1 MWPPN
6 YARAAALRLGACCA
20 LLCAPAHAGR
30 LVQDGVLQDGVPA
43 ASAQISAGMARF
55 ASGSE
60 ARLLDWLGD
69 GSLLVATREGGREQL
84 QRWSGTP
91 PQPQA
96 LGAPTLQL
104 RAAAAQPFHNDWVAT
119 LASSPEAA
127 GGDDVAL
134 WLNALDGGAAKLL
147 VEAAAHPGAPVWAH
161 DGRRLAFSAT
171 LRAGENCDLYMLDT
185 SASAGPRLIAS
196 GDAGAWQVL
205 AWTSADLSLLVRHT
219 LSGRGDELLLVDVDT
234 GAMRRVDA
242 QPAGSAGYARIGEA
256 RLAPDDRGVYLISNR
271 GSDHDQLQYIDLYA
285 NSATEL
291 PADFDH
297 GIGHFDVSP
306 DGHLIALSWNDSGYD
321 RIAVLDRQTSQL
333 RTLANLPPGN
343 VSALRFDH
351 AGTHLAI
358 ELLATTAPRDV
369 YVYDLA
375 SAGVARWTSSRLGD
389 FSAARLVAP
398 LTVRFPT
405 WDRPNGSTR
414 SLSALL
420 YRPRSAGPHPVLIM
434 LGGADSPLRAQL
446 DPFVQYCADGL
457 GVTVVQAEIRDGE
470 PGILDLGALL
480 AWLGVQPDT
489 RRDRIALLGR
499 GTGGTVALAS
509 LGLYGE
515 RLRGAISID
524 GTATVAQVMPIRH
537 PVLLVRGLD
546 QPPLDASSAEQ
557 LLWRLRGAKVN
568 SWFVAP
574 RDRRDALSTPEEQA
588 TAWRVI
594 AQFVASQIVD

>member
-1 MWPPN
+1 MWRPN
-6 YARAAALRLGACCA
+6 YARAVALSLGACSV
-20 LLCAPAHAGR
+20 LLCAPVHAGR

-43 ASAQISAGMARF
+43 ASEQISAGMARF
-55 ASGSE
+55 ASGGE
-60 ARLLDWLGD
+60 ARLLDWLSD

-84 QRWSGTP
+84 QRWSGEP
-91 PQPQA
+91 PRPQA
-96 LGAPTLQL
+96 LGAPAVQL
-104 RAAAAQPFHNDWVAT
+104 RAAAAQPFHNDWVAA
-119 LASSPEAA
+119 LASGPETA
-127 GGDDVAL
+127 GADEPAL
-134 WLNALDGGAAKLL
+134 WLNALDGGPAKLL
-147 VEAAAHPGAPVWAH
+147 VDSAAHPGMPVWAH

-171 LRAGENCDLYMLDT
+171 LRAGEHCDLYLLDT

-306 DGHLIALSWNDSGYD
+306 DGQLIALSWNDSGYD
-321 RIAVLDRQTSQL
+321 RIALLDRQTSQL
-333 RTLANLPPGN
+333 RTLTNLPPGN
-343 VSALRFDH
+343 VATLRFDH

-358 ELLATTAPRDV
+358 ELAATTAPRDV

-375 SAGVARWTSSRLGD
+375 SSAITRWTSSRLGD

-405 WDRPNGSTR
+405 WDRPNGSART
-414 SLSALL
+414 LSALL
-420 YRPRSAGPHPVLIM
+420 YRSRSAGPHPVLIM
-434 LGGADSPLRAQL
+434 LGGADSPPRAQL
-446 DPFVQYCADGL
+446 DPFVQFCADGL
-457 GVTVVQAEIRDGE
+457 GVTVVQPAIRDGE

-480 AWLGVQPDT
+480 AWLGAQPDT

-499 GTGGTVALAS
+499 SAGGTVALAS

-515 RLRGAISID
+515 RLRGAVSID
-524 GTATVAQVMPIRH
+524 GSATVAQVMPIRR

-546 QPPLDASSAEQ
+546 QPPLEAAAAEQ

-574 RDRRDALSTPEEQA
+574 RDRREALATPEEQA

-594 AQFVASQIVD
+594 AQFVASTLVE

>member
-1 MWPPN
+1 MWRLN
-6 YARAAALRLGACCA
+6 YARAAALGLGACWV
-20 LLCAPAHAGR
+20 LLCAPVQAGR
-30 LVQDGVLQDGVPA
+30 LVQDGVLQDEVPA
-43 ASAQISAGMARF
+43 ASAQVSADMARF
-55 ASGSE
+55 GSGSE

-69 GSLLVATREGGREQL
+69 GSLLVVTREGGREQL
-84 QRWSGTP
+84 QRWSGEP
-91 PQPQA
+91 PRPQA
-96 LGAPTLQL
+96 LGAPALQL
-104 RAAAAQPFHNDWVAT
+104 RAAAAQPFHNEWIAA

-127 GGDDVAL
+127 AGDEAAL
-134 WLNALDGGAAKLL
+134 WLDALDGGAGKLL

-171 LRAGENCDLYMLDT
+171 LRAGDTCDLYTLDT
-185 SASAGPRLIAS
+185 GASAGPRLIAS

-205 AWTSADLSLLVRHT
+205 AWTSADRALLVRHT
-219 LSGRGDELLLVDVDT
+219 VSGRGDELLLVDVDT
-234 GAMRRVDA
+234 GAMRRVDTL
-242 QPAGSAGYARIGEA
+242 PAITVGYAHIGEA
-256 RLAPDDRGVYLISNR
+256 RLAPDDRGIYLITNR

-285 NSATEL
+285 NTTTEL
-291 PADFDH
+291 PAAFGH
-297 GIGHFDVSP
+297 GIGHFDVSA
-306 DGHLIALSWNDSGYD
+306 DGHLVALSWNDSGYD
-321 RIAVLDRQTSQL
+321 RIALLDRQTSQL
-333 RTLANLPPGN
+333 HALANLPPGN
-343 VSALRFDH
+343 VAALRFDH

-358 ELLATTAPRDV
+358 ELAATAAPRDV

-375 SAGVARWTSSRLGD
+375 SSGITRWTSSRLGD
-389 FSAARLVAP
+389 FSAARLVSP

-405 WDRPNGSTR
+405 WDRPNGSART
-414 SLSALL
+414 LSALL

-446 DPFVQYCADGL
+446 DPFVQYCAEGL
-457 GVTVVQAEIRDGE
+457 GVTVVQAAIRDGE
-470 PGILDLGALL
+470 PGTLDLGALL

-499 GTGGTVALAS
+499 GAGGTVALAS

-524 GTATVAQVMPIRH
+524 GTATAAQITPVRR

-546 QPPLDASSAEQ
+546 QPPLDAGSAEQ
-557 LLWRLRGAKVN
+557 LLWRLRGAKIN

-574 RDRRDALSTPEEQA
+574 RDRRDALATPEEQA

-594 AQFVASQIVD
+594 AQFVAAQLVE